1 MSTETG
7 RVGSIPREGPCDMS
21 TIVSIMLCTDFVACV
36 DVITN
41 DPANNVTDNIY
52 EKIGTNLHHIPSHPI
67 GIIKEAIYGYF
78 DRNYPDTF
86 TKFDDLHPVVTA
98 TAVCFVMN
106 VLVCEYT
113 G

>member
-1 MSTETG
+1 
-7 RVGSIPREGPCDMS
+7 
-21 TIVSIMLCTDFVACV
+21 MLCAE
-36 DVITN
+36 VITN
-41 DPANNVTDNIY
+41 DSANNVTDNIY

-98 TAVCFVMN
+98 TAVRCLMTV
-106 VLVCEYT
+106 VVSIHLLVDSEYCAIVEFR
-113 G
+113 